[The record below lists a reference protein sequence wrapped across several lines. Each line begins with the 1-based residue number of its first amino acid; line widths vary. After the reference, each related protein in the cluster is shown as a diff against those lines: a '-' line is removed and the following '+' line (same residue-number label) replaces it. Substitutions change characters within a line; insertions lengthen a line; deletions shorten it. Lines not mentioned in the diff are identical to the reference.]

1 MKRSFFLYLFVFA
14 LLVII
19 FQYVNSKNIIDKYE
33 TDIKTFKSD
42 ISELKQTI
50 DNLEDEKIELNY
62 FSIDNN
68 EEALT
73 YFEDQG
79 FDVSILKPKLID
91 GLLELNNYQ
100 GDDHPII
107 PYASMTESKILINK
121 VKVLNHKWILANYT
135 DGKHWGE
142 LFINYTVDA
151 NGKIEYVLK
160 DYFLYPIK

>member
-79 FDVSILKPKLID
+79 FDVSVLKPKLID
-91 GLLELNNYQ
+91 GLLELNNYE